1 MRRREFIKCIGG
13 AAALWSQA
21 ASAQNPG
28 GVRRI
33 GILLSLA
40 ESDPEG
46 KAQLAGFMERLAEL
60 GWIDGRNLQAEV
72 RWGRGDV
79 DRIRSFAKELVA
91 LRPDVIVAHGTP
103 VTAALHQ
110 ETRTIPI
117 VFVTVSD
124 PVGDGF
130 VAGLP
135 HPGGNITGFLTSES
149 AITAKMLELLTEI
162 APGLKRVA
170 MLFNP
175 DTAPGRGAYY
185 LPDFEAAAQSTNIE
199 PIAAR
204 ARSDGEI
211 EAAVALLGKE
221 PSGGLIVTPDY
232 FMLNHIRAITLV
244 AAQNKVPAI
253 YPWRSVVA
261 TDGGLFSY
269 GPDLSDNV
277 RRGAPYVDRILRGE
291 KPADLPVQVP
301 VKFEMAVNARTA
313 KALGLTVPPS
323 IRTLADEVIE

>member
-1 MRRREFIKCIGG
+1 MRRREFITLIGG
-13 AAALWSQA
+13 AAALSSQV
-21 ASAQNPG
+21 ASAQSPG

-33 GILLSLA
+33 GVLLSLA

-46 KAQLAGFMERLAEL
+46 KAQFSGFTQGLAEL
-60 GWIDGRNLQAEV
+60 GWIDGRNLRMEI

-79 DRIRSFAKELVA
+79 DRIQIFAKELVA
-91 LRPDVIVAHGTP
+91 LQPDVILAHGTP
-103 VTAALHQ
+103 VTAALHR

-149 AITAKMLELLTEI
+149 AITAKMFELLSEI

-170 MLFNP
+170 ILFNP
-175 DTAPGRGAYY
+175 DTAPGGGTYY
-185 LPDFEAAAQSTNIE
+185 FRDFEPAVRSANVE
-199 PIAAR
+199 VIAAR
-204 ARSDGEI
+204 ARSDAEI
-211 EAAVALLGKE
+211 EAVVTSLGGE
-221 PSGGLIVTPDY
+221 PGGGLVVMPDY
-232 FMLNHIRAITLV
+232 FMLNHIGPITLL
-244 AAQNKVPAI
+244 AARDNVPAI

-261 TDGGLFSY
+261 DDGALFSY
-269 GPDLSDNV
+269 GPDLRDIV

-301 VKFEMAVNARTA
+301 VKFEMAVNAKTA
-313 KALGLTVPPS
+313 KALGLIVPPS
-323 IRTLADEVIE
+323 IRLRADEVIE

>member
-1 MRRREFIKCIGG
+1 MRRREFIALLSSAT
-13 AAALWSQA
+13 AAWPLA
-21 ASAQNPG
+21 ARAQQSAG
-28 GVRRI
+28 MRRI
-33 GILLSLA
+33 GVLLSLA
-40 ESDPEG
+40 ESDEG
-46 KAQLAGFMERLAEL
+46 KAQLAGFTQGLAEL
-60 GWIDGRNLQAEV
+60 GWIEGRNLRMEV
-72 RWGRGDV
+72 RWGRGDI
-79 DRIRSFAKELVA
+79 DRVRTLAKELVA
-91 LRPDVIVAHGTP
+91 LQPDVILAHGTP
-103 VTAALHQ
+103 VTAALHG

-162 APGLKRVA
+162 APGLKRIA
-170 MLFNP
+170 ILFNP
-175 DTAPGRGAYY
+175 DTAPGHGAYY
-185 LPDFEAAAQSTNIE
+185 YPDFEAAARSTNIE

-204 ARSDGEI
+204 ARTDGEI
-211 EAAVALLGKE
+211 EAAVTSLGGE
-221 PSGGLIVTPDY
+221 PGSGIIVMPDY
-232 FMLNHIRAITLV
+232 FMLNHIKAITLL
-244 AAQNKVPAI
+244 AARSNVPAI

-261 TDGGLFSY
+261 NDGALFSY

-301 VKFEMAVNARTA
+301 VKYEMAVNAKTA

-323 IRTLADEVIE
+323 IRVRADEVIE